1 MKKTKLILTVIVVVL
16 MLIVVLQNTQSVE
29 TNLLFYTFSL
39 PNALLLALTFASGT
53 VVGLL
58 LSFSLR
64 AKKSHK

>member
-1 MKKTKLILTVIVVVL
+1 MKKSKLIVTAIVVIL

-39 PNALLLALTFASGT
+39 PNALLLALTFASGV

-58 LSFSLR
+58 ISFTYSG
-64 AKKSHK
+64 KKPKK